1 MLTETPAGQ
10 FEPGLSESDNRNH
23 CHPQGPIPNDSGSD
37 SRSRIRRLPPKFRLQ
52 RVFCLIGPP
61 PRRPARKKENIMSR
75 DLSKV
80 RNIGIAAHIDA
91 GKTTVSERILYYTGK
106 IHKMGEVH
114 EGTAVMDFDEEE
126 QKRGITINSA
136 ATTCPW
142 DRNGE
147 RYTINL
153 IDTPGHVD
161 FTAEVERSLR
171 VLDGAVA
178 VFDGKEGVEAQS
190 ETVWRQATKYN
201 VPRICFVNKMDKL
214 GADFDFSFN
223 SIIERL
229 GAPAV
234 AVQIPIGQSN
244 TFKGIIDL
252 LRGVAIYYKLDDD
265 KDKGKTMVE
274 KPIPP
279 EEQERFEK
287 WKHQLIE
294 KVAETDDALTEK
306 YLNGEEISDAEL
318 RAALRKAT
326 ISFKLHPVFTG
337 SALKYVGVQRL
348 LDGVVDYLPSPMDVP
363 AIKGHDLKDPEKI
376 LERHSNPDEPF
387 SALAFKIVSDQ
398 HGDLTYIR
406 VYSGRLEKGSRVL
419 NANRGKRENISR
431 MFQMHAADRIPIDV
445 AEAGDIV
452 ACIGIKDALTGDTL
466 CDQDHPII
474 LERPTFPEPVI
485 SMSIEPKTAAD
496 KQKLGEALT
505 TLKREDPTFRANY
518 DDETGQTIIAGMGE
532 LHLEILGMRLTRD
545 HKVDVIVGKPKVA
558 YKETITKTVHN
569 VRGKHVKQSGGR
581 GQYGDCSI
589 NLEPFDGTGVDADTL
604 KKWNWADGI
613 AFENKIFGGSIP
625 KEYIPSIEYGCRMAA
640 KTGVLASY
648 PLINAKITLVDGSY
662 HQVDSS
668 QIAFELAGQLAFRD
682 ACSKA
687 GLTLLEPIMKVVVTT
702 PEDFVGNVTGDL
714 NRRRGLIVN
723 SEQRGN
729 TRVVEAEVP
738 LSEMFGYTTELRSM
752 STGRASSVME
762 PLKYAPV
769 PTSVRNAILE
779 EVG

>member
-1 MLTETPAGQ
+1 
-10 FEPGLSESDNRNH
+10 
-23 CHPQGPIPNDSGSD
+23 
-37 SRSRIRRLPPKFRLQ
+37 
-52 RVFCLIGPP
+52 
-61 PRRPARKKENIMSR
+61 MSR
-75 DLSKV
+75 DLTKI

-91 GKTTVSERILYYTGK
+91 GKTTVSERVLYYTGK

-234 AVQIPIGQSN
+234 AVQIPIGQSD
-244 TFKGIIDL
+244 TFKGIMDL
-252 LRGVAIYYKLDDD
+252 LREVAIYYKLDDD
-265 KDKGKTMVE
+265 KDKGKTVVE

-279 EEQERFEK
+279 EERERFDK

-306 YLNGEEISDAEL
+306 YLNGQEISEAEL
-318 RAALRKAT
+318 RKALRAAT

-348 LDGVVDYLPSPMDVP
+348 IDGVVDYLPSPMDVP
-363 AIKGHDLKDPEKI
+363 AIKGHDLKDPDKI
-376 LERHSNPDEPF
+376 IERHSNPDEPF

-431 MFQMHAADRIPIDV
+431 MFQMHAADRNPIDV

-505 TLKREDPTFRANY
+505 VLKREDPTFQASY
-518 DDETGQTIIAGMGE
+518 DEETGQTIIAGMGE
-532 LHLEILGMRLTRD
+532 LHLEILNMRLTRD
-545 HKVDVIVGKPKVA
+545 HKVAVVVGKPKVA
-558 YKETITKTVHN
+558 YKETITKTVLN

-589 NLEPFDGTGVDADTL
+589 NLEPFTGEGVEAETL
-604 KKWNWADGI
+604 KKWGWADGI

-625 KEYIPSIEYGCRMAA
+625 KEFIPSIEYGARMAA

-668 QIAFELAGQLAFRD
+668 QIAFELAGQLAFKD

-702 PEDFVGNVTGDL
+702 PEEFVGNVTGDL

-762 PLKYAPV
+762 PLKYSQV
-769 PTSVRNAILE
+769 PTSVKNAILE

>member
-1 MLTETPAGQ
+1 MP
-10 FEPGLSESDNRNH
+10 
-23 CHPQGPIPNDSGSD
+23 
-37 SRSRIRRLPPKFRLQ
+37 
-52 RVFCLIGPP
+52 
-61 PRRPARKKENIMSR
+61 R
-75 DLSKV
+75 DLTKI

-190 ETVWRQATKYN
+190 ETVWRQATKYK
-201 VPRICFVNKMDKL
+201 VPRVCFVNKMDKL

-223 SIIERL
+223 SILERL

-244 TFKGIIDL
+244 TFQGIIDL
-252 LRGVAIYYKLDDD
+252 IRQVAIYYNLKDE
-265 KDKGKTMVE
+265 KDKGKTQVE
-274 KPIPP
+274 KPIP
-279 EEQERFEK
+279 EEEKERVEH
-287 WKHQLIE
+287 WRHILIE
-294 KVAETDDALTEK
+294 KAAELDDHLTEK
-306 YLNGEEISDAEL
+306 YLTDPNTITEQEI
-318 RAALRKAT
+318 RRALRKGT
-326 ISFKLHPVFTG
+326 IEFKCHPVFCG

-348 LDGVVDYLPSPMDVP
+348 LDGVIDYLPAPTDLP
-363 AIKGHDLKDPEKI
+363 PIEGHDVKDADKTI
-376 LERHSNPDEPF
+376 VRKLTPDEPF
-387 SALAFKIVSDQ
+387 CGLAFKIVNDQ
-398 HGDLTYIR
+398 HGDLTYVR
-406 VYSGRLEKGSRVL
+406 VYSGTLEKGSRVL
-419 NANRGKRENISR
+419 NANRNKRENISR
-431 MFQMHAADRIPIDV
+431 MFQMHAADRNPIDV

-452 ACIGIKDALTGDTL
+452 ACIGIKEALTGDTL
-466 CDQDHPII
+466 CDQDHPIL
-474 LERPTFPEPVI
+474 LERPTFPDPVI
-485 SMSIEPKTAAD
+485 SMSIEPKTAGD

-505 TLKREDPTFRANY
+505 TLRREDPTFHANY
-518 DDETGQTIIAGMGE
+518 DEETGQTIIAGMGE
-532 LHLEILGMRLTRD
+532 LHLEILRMRLTRD
-545 HKVDVIVGKPKVA
+545 HKVDVLVGKPKVA
-558 YKETITKTVHN
+558 YKETITRKAEY

-581 GQYGDCSI
+581 GQYGDCVI
-589 NLEPFDGTGVDADTL
+589 NIEPFDGHGPDGKPLPPEDL
-604 KKWNWADGI
+604 KKLNWNNDDKF
-613 AFENKIFGGSIP
+613 AFENKIFGGSVP

-640 KTGVLASY
+640 RTGVLASY
-648 PLINAKITLVDGSY
+648 PLINCKVTLVDGSY

-668 QIAFELAGQLAFRD
+668 QVAFELAGQLAFRE
-682 ACSKA
+682 ACTKA
-687 GLTLLEPIMKVVVTT
+687 GLTLLEPIMKLVITT
-702 PEDFVGNVTGDL
+702 PEEFVGNVTGDV
-714 NRRRGLIVN
+714 NRRRGVIVN

-729 TRVVEAEVP
+729 TRIVEAEVP

-769 PTSVRNAILE
+769 PTNVRNAILE